1 MTTMD
6 IGVTMFPADFAMDV
20 VELGRETE
28 ARGFESLFLPEH
40 THIPSARKTPW
51 PQGGPLPDEYAHS
64 LDPFVAFGA
73 VAAATTTLKL
83 GTGICLV
90 IQRDAIT
97 TAHEV
102 SSVDYLSKGRFL
114 FGIGAGWNR
123 EEIEHHGVEY
133 RKRWRVMRERVLAM
147 KELWTKD
154 VAEFHGE
161 YVNFEPSW
169 QWPKPIQKPH
179 PPVIIGGDGPLAV
192 QHMVEYGDGWVPHPN
207 RGDSPLKDRLEDA
220 NRKLEEAG
228 RKPVPVTIF
237 GSGGDEAEID
247 LYQSLGVARVVLRLP
262 PAQRD
267 TVLPVLDRYAKL
279 LPRTR

>member
-1 MTTMD
+1 M
-6 IGVTMFPADFAMDV
+6 
-20 VELGRETE
+20 
-28 ARGFESLFLPEH
+28 
-40 THIPSARKTPW
+40 
-51 PQGGPLPDEYAHS
+51 PDEYSHS
-64 LDPFVAFGA
+64 LDPFIAFGA
-73 VAAATTTLKL
+73 VAAVTTTLKL

-97 TAHEV
+97 TAQEV

-147 KELWTKD
+147 KELTRTRPSST
-154 VAEFHGE
+154 ASTSTRGR
-161 YVNFEPSW
+161 SW
-169 QWPKPIQKPH
+169 QWPKPVMEDPH

-220 NRKLEEAG
+220 NRKLAEAG
-228 RKPVPVTIF
+228 RGSVPDHDLRVRWRRGRDRPVPEPRRRL
-237 GSGGDEAEID
+237 GD
-247 LYQSLGVARVVLRLP
+247 VRLP
-262 PAQRD
+262 PRQRD
-267 TVLPVLDRYAKL
+267 EVLPVFDRYVKL
-279 LPRTR
+279 LARTRSGTGRGSGAILDTRPARIVGADPDIGSESTSPR